1 MGVAHGA
8 LDAARLPFRHLD
20 VIPGQ
25 GIEPRPPRSER
36 GVLPVRRS
44 RSVRLRPTRD
54 GLDANAPMSR
64 AVLDAH
70 AEPPM
75 SMPLAYPS
83 TLDRRPQACTSA
95 GAASSW
101 RGFGA
106 GASGISEK
114 SARNSRRECVGA
126 ISSAECRG
134 VFLSQA
140 GPRFELELFK
150 LSITF
155 LVSVVIASENDEGD
169 PMWVALD
176 WFGIRLES

>member
-44 RSVRLRPTRD
+44 RIVPFRPPPSGGDRRKGTSFAVPDTR
-54 GLDANAPMSR
+54 
-64 AVLDAH
+64 

-83 TLDRRPQACTSA
+83 TLDRRPRAYTSA
-95 GAASSW
+95 GRRH
-101 RGFGA
+101 RGGA
-106 GASGISEK
+106 LEPEPRA
-114 SARNSRRECVGA
+114 SARKAYAKADANA
-126 ISSAECRG
+126 NA
-134 VFLSQA
+134 
-140 GPRFELELFK
+140 LFQ
-150 LSITF
+150 
-155 LVSVVIASENDEGD
+155 
-169 PMWVALD
+169 ALD
-176 WFGIRLES
+176 AEGSFSLRRGLDSI